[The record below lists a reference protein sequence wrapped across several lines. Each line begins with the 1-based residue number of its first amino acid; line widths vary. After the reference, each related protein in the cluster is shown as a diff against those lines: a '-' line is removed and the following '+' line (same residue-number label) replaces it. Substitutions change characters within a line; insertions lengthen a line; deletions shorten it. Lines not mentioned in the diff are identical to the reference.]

1 MPGRVMIIEDD
12 EALRGLIER
21 KLRRAGWATT
31 AHASAEEALPR
42 LQEDDPEVVL
52 TDLNQGGADG
62 IAVCRA
68 VTAQIPGVPTVVMTA
83 FGSMDAAI
91 GAMRAGAWDFLTKPL
106 DMAVLTISLDR
117 ALEHR
122 RLHLEVQRLRQQ
134 AERDAGFG
142 EILGESQAMREL
154 FDLIERVAPAP
165 SSVLITGESGT
176 GKELVARALHRASGR
191 RGSFVAINCGAV
203 PAALLE
209 SELFGHVKGAFTDA
223 RSARAGLFVQAED
236 GTLFLDEIG
245 DMPLELQV
253 KLLRALQERRIRPV
267 GADRE
272 QDVDVRVLAA
282 TNQDL
287 EAAMLAGR
295 FREDLFYRLDVIR
308 LELPP
313 LRARGRDVLLL
324 AQAFLEAHAARMG
337 KPVRGIAEDAARKL
351 LDYDWPGN
359 VRELHNCL
367 ERAVVL
373 ARLDHI
379 TVADLP
385 RRLQQHEPDVQV
397 VAVASEPELLLP
409 LEEVERRYV
418 QKALETL
425 GGNKSLAAKVL
436 EVDRRTLYRMLE
448 RWEKGGGREGSD

>member
-1 MPGRVMIIEDD
+1 MPGRVMIIEDE

-21 KLRRAGWATT
+21 KLRRAGWDVRAYGCAEDAFAT
-31 AHASAEEALPR
+31 L
-42 LQEDDPEVVL
+42 LDDEPEVVL
-52 TDLNQGGADG
+52 TDLNLGGANG
-62 IAVCRA
+62 ISVCRA
-68 VTAQIPGVPTVVMTA
+68 VAEALPGVPTVVMTA
-83 FGSMDAAI
+83 FGSMDTAVEAL
-91 GAMRAGAWDFLTKPL
+91 RAGAWDFLTKPL
-106 DMAVLTISLDR
+106 DLQVLALTLDR

-122 RLHLEVQRLRQQ
+122 RLHLEVQRLRQR

-142 EILGESQAMREL
+142 EILGESQAMRDL
-154 FDLIERVAPAP
+154 FDLVERVAPAP

-176 GKELVARALHRASGR
+176 GKELVARALHRLSER
-191 RGSFVAINCGAV
+191 RGAFVAINCGAV

-223 RSARAGLFVQAED
+223 RSTRAGLFVQAED

-245 DMPLELQV
+245 DMPIELQV

-272 QDVDVRVLAA
+272 QAIEVRVVAA

-287 EAAMLAGR
+287 EAAVMEGR
-295 FREDLFYRLDVIR
+295 FREDLLYRLDVIR

-313 LRARGRDVLLL
+313 LRARGHDVLLL
-324 AQAFLEAHAARMG
+324 AQAFLEQHAERMG
-337 KPVRGIAEDAARKL
+337 KPVKGIAEDAARKVM
-351 LDYDWPGN
+351 DYDWPGN
-359 VRELHNCL
+359 VRELQNCM

-373 ARLDHI
+373 ARLDQI
-379 TVADLP
+379 TSTDLP

-397 VAVASEPELLLP
+397 VVASSSPDSLQP

-418 QKALETL
+418 LQALQTL

-436 EVDRRTLYRMLE
+436 RVDRRTLYRMLE
-448 RWEKGGGREGSD
+448 RWEARGNVAE

>member
-1 MPGRVMIIEDD
+1 MPGRVMIIED
-12 EALRGLIER
+12 EETLRQLIER
-21 KLRRAGWATT
+21 KLRRAGWTVT
-31 AHASAEEALPR
+31 AHANAEEALPA
-42 LQEDDPEVVL
+42 LVDADPEVVL
-52 TDLNQGGADG
+52 TDLNLGGANG
-62 IAVCRA
+62 ITVCREVEA
-68 VTAQIPGVPTVVMTA
+68 RLPGVPSILMTA
-83 FGSMDAAI
+83 FGSMDAAVE
-91 GAMRAGAWDFLTKPL
+91 ALRAGAWDFLTKPL
-106 DMAVLTISLDR
+106 DMTLLTITLDR

-122 RLHLEVQRLRQQ
+122 RLHLELQRLRRR
-134 AERDAGFG
+134 AEREAGFG
-142 EILGESQAMREL
+142 EILGESQVMREL
-154 FDLIERVAPAP
+154 FDLVERVAPAP
-165 SSVLITGESGT
+165 SSVLVTGESGT
-176 GKELVARALHRASGR
+176 GKELVARAIHRLSGR
-191 RGSFVAINCGAV
+191 NGAFVAINCGAV
-203 PAALLE
+203 PATLLE

-253 KLLRALQERRIRPV
+253 KLLRALQERRIRPL

-272 QDVDVRVLAA
+272 VPIEVRVVAA

-287 EAAMLAGR
+287 EAAVMEGR
-295 FREDLFYRLDVIR
+295 FREDLLYRLDVIR

-313 LRARGRDVLLL
+313 LRARGGDVLRL
-324 AQAFLEAHAARMG
+324 AQAFLEVHAERMG
-337 KPVRGIAEDAARKL
+337 KPVLGFAEDAARKL

-359 VRELHNCL
+359 VRELQNCV

-373 ARLDHI
+373 ARMDHV
-379 TVADLP
+379 TAADLP

-397 VAVASEPELLLP
+397 VAVASQPELLLP

-418 QKALETL
+418 LKALETL

-448 RWEKGGGREGSD
+448 RWEKTGSGQA